1 MENNDL
7 ALKAALAADLER
19 LQFVLLTVLDSEHG
33 REMVEDELMVLE
45 GVGHAAKKD
54 TRKVD
59 AASTTKRKRL
69 DWCEQCDGEFDAAA
83 NQLGACVWHTGCL
96 RVCWEDGFWCETGED
111 VDTRENRDQF
121 PEGFR
126 WTCCNGQGDAEGCMV
141 GFHTASVSSE
151 KKSKF

>member
-69 DWCEQCDGEFDAAA
+69 EWCEQCDREFDAAV
-83 NQLGACVWHTGCL
+83 NQLGACVWHTGNRHL
-96 RVCWEDGFWCETGED
+96 RAARHEAFC
-111 VDTRENRDQF
+111 
-121 PEGFR
+121 
-126 WTCCNGQGDAEGCMV
+126 
-141 GFHTASVSSE
+141 S
-151 KKSKF
+151 